1 MTAKTLS
8 TSTRKVNPVKINYLY
23 DLLILIVFLVL
34 FDPHVTGVAI
44 HEWLGIAF
52 GAALIT
58 HLLLHWKWLV
68 ASTRRFLGRLP
79 RATRLN
85 YVLNALLFV
94 AMTVLIF
101 SGLMMSE
108 SALPALGIQLPEGR
122 TWHQLH
128 ALSSDWALI
137 ILGFHVALHWKWI
150 LTTTKRYV
158 ISPIVSRL
166 PRRRVAT
173 RQPIL
178 EVAPEEA
185 TA

>member
-68 ASTRRFLGRLP
+68 GSARRFLG
-79 RATRLN
+79 
-85 YVLNALLFV
+85 
-94 AMTVLIF
+94 
-101 SGLMMSE
+101 GL
-108 SALPALGIQLPEGR
+108 AVGR
-122 TWHQLH
+122 R
-128 ALSSDWALI
+128 
-137 ILGFHVALHWKWI
+137 G
-150 LTTTKRYV
+150 
-158 ISPIVSRL
+158 
-166 PRRRVAT
+166 
-173 RQPIL
+173 
-178 EVAPEEA
+178 E
-185 TA
+185 

>member
-1 MTAKTLS
+1 MTTHTTSKTS
-8 TSTRKVNPVKINYLY
+8 RKTNPVKINYLY
-23 DLLILIVFLVL
+23 DLIILIVFLVL
-34 FDPHVTGVAI
+34 FDPHVTGAAI

-79 RATRLN
+79 RATRIN
-85 YVLNALLFV
+85 YVLNSLLFI

-108 SALPALGIQLPEGR
+108 SALPALGISLPEGR
-122 TWHQLH
+122 TWHSLH
-128 ALSSDWALI
+128 ALSADWALI

-158 ISPIVSRL
+158 VSPIVSRL
-166 PRRRVAT
+166 PRRAAA
-173 RQPIL
+173 RQPLL
-178 EVAPEEA
+178 EAVPEEA
-185 TA
+185 TI